1 MEASY
6 SEFVS
11 ADGAGMALFLVTVVD
26 GSLVVTQITLMLSR
40 NARYLNGAE
49 KEGLSYGRN

>member
-40 NARYLNGAE
+40 NARYLNSAR